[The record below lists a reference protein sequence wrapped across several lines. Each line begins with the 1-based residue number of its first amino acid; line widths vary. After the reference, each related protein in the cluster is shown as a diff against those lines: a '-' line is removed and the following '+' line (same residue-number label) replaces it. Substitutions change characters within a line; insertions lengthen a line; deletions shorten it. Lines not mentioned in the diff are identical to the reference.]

1 MDMRT
6 ISSSKDWMELLLL
19 ALINVLSTEMLIVWV
34 LWGLRLIYIG
44 SLS

>member
-19 ALINVLSTEMLIVWV
+19 VIINVLSTGLLIVWV
-34 LWGLRLIYIG
+34 LWALRLIYIG
-44 SLS
+44 AFP